1 VPVATAEAILRA
13 RERLV
18 RAGDSLRAR
27 PREQTLESLGAVL
40 DAWSAPGSVWQR
52 RLVEQL
58 PALTGFSAP
67 NVEQGLARALAGWNG
82 DALRE
87 WVGRE
92 IGELTAPRGFDRT
105 HVLLAGSIPM
115 PTILS
120 LLAPLVLHSPV
131 LAKTASR
138 DPLTAHVFRESLAER
153 DPELAAALEVV
164 SFPSE
169 DPECRAAFLDTSCV
183 VATGSDETVA
193 EIAKAVAPATRL
205 VTYGHRLSIAVL
217 GPSALA
223 QPALPE
229 IARGLA
235 LDVALWDQLGCLSPV
250 AVYCQGAAPNASA
263 EGLAET
269 LADALAAALDEIEA
283 RLPRGELPLAAA
295 AAARAERDGA
305 EMRRAAGA
313 DVSIRSD
320 EALRFSVVR
329 EADAEWRP
337 SPLHRFVR
345 VHPVRDRDELP
356 AALAPVARHLAAVA
370 LAGFDDEQA
379 GLAADLER
387 IGASRICRPGE
398 LQTPPIGWHHDAEP
412 LLPPLVEG

>member
-1 VPVATAEAILRA
+1 
-13 RERLV
+13 
-18 RAGDSLRAR
+18 
-27 PREQTLESLGAVL
+27 
-40 DAWSAPGSVWQR
+40 
-52 RLVEQL
+52 
-58 PALTGFSAP
+58 
-67 NVEQGLARALAGWNG
+67 
-82 DALRE
+82 
-87 WVGRE
+87 
-92 IGELTAPRGFDRT
+92 
-105 HVLLAGSIPM
+105 
-115 PTILS
+115 
-120 LLAPLVLHSPV
+120 VLHSPV

-169 DPECRAAFLDTSCV
+169 DPECRAAFLDASCV
-183 VATGSDETVA
+183 VATGSDETIA
-193 EIAKAVAPATRL
+193 EIAKAVAPGTRL

-223 QPALPE
+223 QPALPK

-250 AVYCQGAAPNASA
+250 AVYCQGAGPIASA
-263 EGLAET
+263 EAF
-269 LADALAAALDEIEA
+269 ADALAAALDEVET

-345 VHPVRDRDELP
+345 VHPLRDRDELP

-379 GLAADLER
+379 GFAADLER